1 MTSEIKAVRWVSSKN
16 RALRAI
22 CEDLHV
28 ISSHMEEVISNSNR
42 ADEIGQAKAIL
53 SEISQVKFI
62 CQVHL
67 SDNGCFGCS
76 KCYFKIVSSK
86 GFNDF

>member
-1 MTSEIKAVRWVSSKN
+1 MPSEIKAVRWVSSKN

-53 SEISQVKFI
+53 SEISQVKFVKYI
-62 CQVHL
+62 YLIMDVLAVVSATSKMFQVKDL
-67 SDNGCFGCS
+67 MIF
-76 KCYFKIVSSK
+76 
-86 GFNDF
+86 

>member
-1 MTSEIKAVRWVSSKN
+1 MSSKN
-16 RALRAI
+16 RVLRAV

-53 SEISQVKFI
+53 SEISQVKFVKYI
-62 CQVHL
+62 YLIMDVLAVVSATSKMFQVKDL
-67 SDNGCFGCS
+67 MIF
-76 KCYFKIVSSK
+76 
-86 GFNDF
+86 